1 MKPEITKNI
10 STPAYPELNT
20 LVWNNITSVAAKALK
35 AWIDSNFA
43 ADAPDPASTLLR
55 LCTAAAVLN
64 ESTNRKAYF
73 TS

>member
-35 AWIDSNFA
+35 AWIDFA
-43 ADAPDPASTLLR
+43 APMHS
-55 LCTAAAVLN
+55 
-64 ESTNRKAYF
+64 SGF
-73 TS
+73 TQ